1 MNEFDLPIFKKVYDL
16 YKVFHSYRK
25 TVPKQDRHTL
35 WQRADIIIL
44 DLLEILI
51 TAINLPKNHKLPF
64 LEKASSKLTIIRI
77 LFRLS
82 YETKVIDNRR
92 YLTLQEYINE
102 IGKMLGGWIK
112 ASRAV

>member
-1 MNEFDLPIFKKVYDL
+1 MNEFDIPIFKKVYDL

-35 WQRADIIIL
+35 WLRADIIIL

-82 YETKVIDNRR
+82 YETKVIDNRK

-102 IGKMLGGWIK
+102 TGKMLGGWIK